1 VVNLGR
7 IRKNPRLQIRR
18 NHLEY
23 WNDEEFY
30 IRFTSKNTVVLLL
43 EEIRENIQ
51 HNTNSPC
58 LKSSF
63 SPSHTR
69 FKLVHFSFNT
79 FASRL
84 MPSIVCE
91 LNERAM
97 FPHIFVFS
105 LLVTVRFFFLSRQ
118 LLVKSPPTSPIKLFH
133 C

>member
-84 MPSIVCE
+84 MLSIVCE
-91 LNERAM
+91 LNETAI
-97 FPHIFVFS
+97 FPTFLFS
-105 LLVTVRFFFLSRQ
+105 LCWLLSLFFF
-118 LLVKSPPTSPIKLFH
+118 
-133 C
+133 